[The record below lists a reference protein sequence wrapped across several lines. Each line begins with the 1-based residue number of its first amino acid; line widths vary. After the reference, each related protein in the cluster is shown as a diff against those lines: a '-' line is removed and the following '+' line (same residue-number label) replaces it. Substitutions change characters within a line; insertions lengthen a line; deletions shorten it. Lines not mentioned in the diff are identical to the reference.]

1 MTCRCHRN
9 KLPQGISAQNSTTIF
24 FFNDRI
30 LAGQIFCIIKI
41 SKFCFLFVVLLLLL
55 KYFQIINP
63 VLVNPAVNFH
73 GRLRIA

>member
-30 LAGQIFCIIKI
+30 LAGQIFC
-41 SKFCFLFVVLLLLL
+41 FLFVVLLLLL

-63 VLVNPAVNFH
+63 VLVNPAVHFH